1 MTKNKRRKG
10 LALIDPEFK
19 SITDPIEDIRKFKS
33 DDEQNKAF
41 IDNIKR
47 EVQAKLLLSNGK
59 SSKFTN
65 HELLLMMVKHLH
77 LKALVEKN
85 NLNHSTVN
93 TFMIL
98 DVNNPIGIWKPFD
111 VEKYVVILSTV
122 IEIADISRT
131 TSDIIKRLRNI
142 TPDLLNIETINLPPQ
157 GLIIAPNCIVNLKTL
172 EQANDRFAFGNY
184 DFIYSNKFNIL
195 PKDLVDPF
203 MYEVVKRIHNDWT
216 QDNDDAKTYL
226 KQLEFAALEGYGR
239 KVYHLLK
246 GDGGNGKSTFLNI
259 LEQLAGPTYTVK
271 LDLQN
276 IMRDNSLA
284 NILSNNKLVIGHD
297 MSTNSR
303 VSHDML
309 SRFKE
314 FTLGEPFQIE
324 VKYQPNKLC
333 KTLGLKVQ
341 NTNSDVAFL
350 ENSQA
355 IKRRLIVFNWT
366 NEDFSKLSTG
376 FLNFNLDELV
386 GTMGKPD
393 PKFYEALI
401 AYMFDDITYFDK
413 FIQLKESE
421 DYKNEMIAN
430 ADQVYRFLVWMEEQ
444 DLMLMVKYPINALY
458 QMYVGWMK
466 DENQGSAPLKRR
478 GFTDR
483 LAKLVDQ
490 FGYEFVNERR
500 KISSFSLKDF
510 NIDLINKL
518 YFNNSLKYN
527 KYENT
532 TYIQKKKEEISLED
546 INEFRSNLDTIQSSN
561 ELNFREL
568 IMLYYLVDKGVFEA
582 VALIETD

>member
-1 MTKNKRRKG
+1 MTKNKRKKG
-10 LALIDPEFK
+10 LLLIDPEFK

-33 DDEQNKAF
+33 DKAQNHAF

-65 HELLLMMVKHLH
+65 HELLLMMVKHLN
-77 LKALVEKN
+77 LKILVETN
-85 NLNHSTVN
+85 ELNHTATN
-93 TFMIL
+93 TIMIL
-98 DVNNPIGIWKPFD
+98 DVNDPIGIWKPFN
-111 VEKYVVILSTV
+111 VEKYVAILSTV
-122 IEIADISRT
+122 IEIADVGKT
-131 TSDIIKRLRNI
+131 TNDIIKRLKNI
-142 TPDLLNIETINLPPQ
+142 TPDLLNIKTINLPPQ
-157 GLIIAPNCIVNLKTL
+157 GLIIAPNCIVNLKTM
-172 EQANDRFAFGNY
+172 EQANDRFAFGEY
-184 DFIYSNKFNIL
+184 DFIYSNGFNIL
-195 PKDLVDPF
+195 PKDLVDLF
-203 MYEVVKRIHNDWT
+203 MYEVVKRIHNDWS
-216 QDNDDAKTYL
+216 QNNNEAQIYL

-239 KVYHLLK
+239 KVYHLIK

-259 LEQLAGPTYTVK
+259 LEQLAGSDYTVR

-276 IMRDNSLA
+276 LMKDNSLA
-284 NILSNNKLVIGHD
+284 NISSNNKLIIGHD
-297 MSTNSR
+297 MSTNGR

-324 VKYQPNKLC
+324 VKYQPNRLC

-341 NTNSDVAFL
+341 NTNSDVAFF

-366 NEDFSKLSTG
+366 DEDFSKLSNG

-386 GTMGKPD
+386 GTIGKPD
-393 PKFYEALI
+393 SKFYEALI
-401 AYMFDDITYFDK
+401 AYMFEDIVYFNQ

-421 DYKNEMIAN
+421 DYKNEMVAN
-430 ADQVYRFLVWMEEQ
+430 ADQVYRFLVWMKEQ
-444 DLMLMVKYPINALY
+444 ELMLMVKYPTNALY

-483 LAKLVDQ
+483 LIKLVNK
-490 FGYEFVNERR
+490 FGYEFVNERK

-518 YFNNSLKYN
+518 YFNNLLKYN

-532 TYIQKKKEEISLED
+532 TYIQKKKEEISLQD
-546 INEFRSNLDTIQSSN
+546 IDEFRLNLDSIQSSD
-561 ELNFREL
+561 ELNFKEL
-568 IMLYYLVDKGVFEA
+568 IMLYYLIDKGIFEA
-582 VALIETD
+582 IAVINDE

>member
-1 MTKNKRRKG
+1 MTKNKRKKG
-10 LALIDPEFK
+10 LLLIDPEFK

-33 DDEQNKAF
+33 DKAQNHAF

-65 HELLLMMVKHLH
+65 HELLLMMVKHLN
-77 LKALVEKN
+77 LKILVETN
-85 NLNHSTVN
+85 ELNHTATN
-93 TFMIL
+93 TIMIL
-98 DVNNPIGIWKPFD
+98 DVNDPIGIWKPFN
-111 VEKYVVILSTV
+111 VEKYVAILSTV
-122 IEIADISRT
+122 IEIADVGKT
-131 TSDIIKRLRNI
+131 TNDIIKRLKNI

-157 GLIIAPNCIVNLKTL
+157 GLIIAPNCIVNLKTM
-172 EQANDRFAFGNY
+172 EQANDRFAFGDY
-184 DFIYSNKFNIL
+184 DFIYSNGFNIL
-195 PKDLVDPF
+195 PKDLVNPF
-203 MYEVVKRIHNDWT
+203 MYEVVKRIHNDWS
-216 QDNDDAKTYL
+216 QNNDEAQIYL

-239 KVYHLLK
+239 KVYHLIK

-259 LEQLAGPTYTVK
+259 LEQLAGSDYTVR

-276 IMRDNSLA
+276 LMKDNSLA
-284 NILSNNKLVIGHD
+284 NISSNNKLIIGHD
-297 MSTNSR
+297 MSTNGR

-324 VKYQPNKLC
+324 VKYQPNRLC

-341 NTNSDVAFL
+341 NTNSDVAFF

-366 NEDFSKLSTG
+366 DEDFSKLSNG

-386 GTMGKPD
+386 GTIGKPD
-393 PKFYEALI
+393 SKFYEALI
-401 AYMFDDITYFDK
+401 AYMFEDIVYFNQ

-421 DYKNEMIAN
+421 DYKNEMVAN
-430 ADQVYRFLVWMEEQ
+430 ADQVYRFLVWMKEQ
-444 DLMLMVKYPINALY
+444 ELMLMVKYPTNALY

-483 LAKLVDQ
+483 LIKLVNK
-490 FGYEFVNERR
+490 FGYEFVNERK

-518 YFNNSLKYN
+518 YFNNLLKYN

-532 TYIQKKKEEISLED
+532 TYIQKKKEEISLQD
-546 INEFRSNLDTIQSSN
+546 IDEFRLNLDNIQSSD
-561 ELNFREL
+561 ELNFKEL
-568 IMLYYLVDKGVFEA
+568 IMLYYLIDKGIFEA
-582 VALIETD
+582 IAVINDE

>member
-1 MTKNKRRKG
+1 MTKKKRKKG
-10 LALIDPEFK
+10 LELIDPEFK
-19 SITDPIEDIRKFKS
+19 CITDPIEDIRKFKS
-33 DDEQNKAF
+33 DKAQNQAF

-47 EVQAKLLLSNGK
+47 EIQAKLLLSNGR

-65 HELLLMMVKHLH
+65 HELLLMMVKYLH
-77 LKALVEKN
+77 LKILVEKN
-85 NLNHSTVN
+85 GLNHTTTN
-93 TFMIL
+93 TIMIL
-98 DVNNPIGIWKPFD
+98 DVNNPVGIWKPFD
-111 VEKYVVILSTV
+111 VEKYVAILSTI
-122 IEIADISRT
+122 IEIADIGKT
-131 TSDIIKRLRNI
+131 TNDIIKRLKNI
-142 TPDLLNIETINLPPQ
+142 SPDLLDIETINLPPQ

-184 DFIYSNKFNIL
+184 DFIYSNGFNVL
-195 PKDLVDPF
+195 PQDLVDPF
-203 MYEVVKRIHNDWT
+203 MYEVVKRIHNDWS
-216 QDNDDAKTYL
+216 QNNDEAKMYL
-226 KQLEFAALEGYGR
+226 KQLEFAALEGFGR
-239 KVYHLLK
+239 KVYHLIK

-259 LEQLAGPTYTVK
+259 LEQLAGSDYTVR

-276 IMRDNSLA
+276 LMKDNSLA
-284 NILSNNKLVIGHD
+284 NIASNNKLIIGHD
-297 MSTNSR
+297 MSTNGR

-341 NTNSDVAFL
+341 NTNSDVAFF

-366 NEDFSKLSTG
+366 DEDFSKLSNG

-386 GTMGKPD
+386 GTIGKPD

-401 AYMFDDITYFDK
+401 AYMFEDITYFDQ

-421 DYKNEMIAN
+421 EYKNEMVAN

-444 DLMLMVKYPINALY
+444 ELMLMAKYPTNALY

-483 LAKLVDQ
+483 LIKLVGK
-490 FGYEFVNERR
+490 FGYEFVNERK

-532 TYIQKKKEEISLED
+532 TYIQKKKEEISLKD
-546 INEFRSNLDTIQSSN
+546 INEFRLKLDTIQSSE

-568 IMLYYLVDKGVFEA
+568 IMLYYLIDKGVFEA
-582 VALIETD
+582 IAVMDDD

>member
-1 MTKNKRRKG
+1 MTKKRRKKG
-10 LALIDPEFK
+10 LTLIDPEFK

-47 EVQAKLLLSNGK
+47 EVQTKLLLSSGK

-65 HELLLMMVKHLH
+65 HELLLMMVKYLN
-77 LKALVEKN
+77 LKVLVEKD
-85 NLNHSTVN
+85 NLKHTTVN

-98 DVNNPIGIWKPFD
+98 DVNNPIGIWKPFN

-122 IEIADISRT
+122 VDIADIGRT
-131 TSDIIKRLRNI
+131 TSDIIKRLQHVD
-142 TPDLLNIETINLPPQ
+142 PDLLNIEKINLPPQ
-157 GLIIAPNCIVNLKTL
+157 GLIIAPNCIVNLKIL
-172 EQANDRFAFGNY
+172 EQANDRFAYGDY

-195 PKDLVDPF
+195 PKNLVDPF

-216 QDNDDAKTYL
+216 ENNDEAKMYL

-259 LEQLAGPTYTVK
+259 LEQLAGPAYTVK

-276 IMRDNSLA
+276 LMKDNSLTH
-284 NILSNNKLVIGHD
+284 ISSNNKLVIGHD

-303 VSHDML
+303 ISHDML

-324 VKYQPNKLC
+324 VKYQPNRLC

-341 NTNSDVAFL
+341 NTNSDVAFF

-386 GTMGKPD
+386 GTMDKPD

-401 AYMFDDITYFDK
+401 AYMFEGITYFDQ

-421 DYKNEMIAN
+421 EYKNEMVAN

-444 DLMLMVKYPINALY
+444 DLMLMVKYPTNALY

-466 DENQGSAPLKRR
+466 EENPGSAPLKRR

-483 LAKLVDQ
+483 LIKLVGQ
-490 FGYEFVNERR
+490 FGYEYVNERK

-510 NIDLINKL
+510 NIELINKL
-518 YFNNSLKYN
+518 YFNNTLKYN

-532 TYIQKKKEEISLED
+532 TYIQKKKEEISLQD
-546 INEFRSNLDTIQSSN
+546 INEFRLTLDNIQSSG

-568 IMLYYLVDKGVFEA
+568 IMLYYLVDKGIFEA
-582 VALIETD
+582 VALVNDD

>member
-1 MTKNKRRKG
+1 
-10 LALIDPEFK
+10 
-19 SITDPIEDIRKFKS
+19 
-33 DDEQNKAF
+33 
-41 IDNIKR
+41 
-47 EVQAKLLLSNGK
+47 
-59 SSKFTN
+59 
-65 HELLLMMVKHLH
+65 
-77 LKALVEKN
+77 
-85 NLNHSTVN
+85 
-93 TFMIL
+93 MIL
-98 DVNNPIGIWKPFD
+98 DVNNPIGIGKPFD

-172 EQANDRFAFGNY
+172 EQANDRFTFGNY

-259 LEQLAGPTYTVK
+259 LEQLAGPVYTVK

-276 IMRDNSLA
+276 IMRDNSLG

-297 MSTNSR
+297 MSTNGR
-303 VSHDML
+303 ISHDML

-386 GTMGKPD
+386 GTIGKPD

-444 DLMLMVKYPINALY
+444 DLMLMVIYPINALY
-458 QMYVGWMK
+458 QMYVAWMK

-483 LAKLVDQ
+483 LAKLIGN
-490 FGYEFVNERR
+490 FGYEFVNERK

-518 YFNNSLKYN
+518 YFNNSLKFN

-532 TYIQKKKEEISLED
+532 TYIQKKKEEISLQD
-546 INEFRSNLDTIQSSN
+546 INEFRSNLDNIQSSD

-568 IMLYYLVDKGVFEA
+568 IMLYYLIDKGVFEA
-582 VALIETD
+582 LALVNDD